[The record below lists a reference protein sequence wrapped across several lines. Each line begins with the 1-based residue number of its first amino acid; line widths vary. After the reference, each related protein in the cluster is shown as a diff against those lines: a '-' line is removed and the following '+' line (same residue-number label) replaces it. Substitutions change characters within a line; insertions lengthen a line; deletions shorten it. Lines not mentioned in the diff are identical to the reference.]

1 MVAGD
6 SELVHVR
13 LDDELDDPVV
23 IIKLS
28 VVELDTT
35 VGGAAGRKNYILL
48 GTSVQIY

>member
-6 SELVHVR
+6 PALVHVR
-13 LDDELDDPVV
+13 LEDELDDPVI

-35 VGGAAGRKNYILL
+35 VGGAAGEKTI
-48 GTSVQIY
+48 